1 MKSDKSPVFIGWDA
15 RCVQEIFAFAGGQN
29 RIASAALKNNGRIHA
44 AFCKSH
50 KFLTKNCK
58 KGLDFSGQD
67 EYNTLSTQENRVLNT
82 LPGAHEAPAGSNV
95 VLKFYFL

>member
-1 MKSDKSPVFIGWDA
+1 M
-15 RCVQEIFAFAGGQN
+15 RAGRTGLQ
-29 RIASAALKNNGRIHA
+29 RPLLKNNGRIHA

-82 LPGAHEAPAGSNV
+82 LLGAHEAPAGSNV